1 MAVGFVAAVCEV
13 DSPGGSLMADAAA
26 VVSSSASAT
35 MASGRTD
42 VELALDFEAL
52 DDWELDAV
60 LGQIVFLA
68 EI

>member
-1 MAVGFVAAVCEV
+1 
-13 DSPGGSLMADAAA
+13 MADAAA